1 MKHEFE
7 NSLFDFY
14 FHSTKQFKS
23 CQNMSQKNK
32 NYENPGFKNQSSD
45 RHGILSTE
53 RLKVVQRT
61 LENKT
66 VSTGY

>member
-1 MKHEFE
+1 M
-7 NSLFDFY
+7 L
-14 FHSTKQFKS
+14 
-23 CQNMSQKNK
+23 QKNK